1 MNNRNK
7 DKDYGLTS
15 TDEKIVLYGQ
25 DAVDRVRK
33 MERGRKLSKAEDTVI
48 REEGFVDRVY
58 TDTKGVKT
66 FGVGQTGKYMGMPFK
81 DVFKIHE
88 DDAKKL
94 IPSYDKLTENAKAA
108 IMSAAYRGDLQQ
120 SPTFRKLF
128 NKGDY
133 KKAAKEFLN
142 NKDYRKSLEA
152 GTGVA
157 GRMERVSNIVRSLQG

>member
-1 MNNRNK
+1 MSNRNK

-88 DDAKKL
+88 DDARKL
-94 IPSYDKLTENAKAA
+94 IPSYD

-133 KKAAKEFLN
+133 KKAAKEFLD

-157 GRMERVSNIVRSLQG
+157 GRMERVANIFRSLQD